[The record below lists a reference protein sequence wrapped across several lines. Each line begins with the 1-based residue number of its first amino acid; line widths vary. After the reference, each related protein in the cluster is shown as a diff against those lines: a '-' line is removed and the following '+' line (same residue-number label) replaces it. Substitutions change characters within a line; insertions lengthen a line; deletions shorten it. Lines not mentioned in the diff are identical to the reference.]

1 MELNPELSYSFGLYG
16 KGYHFDI
23 YTYAKQFSCAQ
34 LLFQT
39 GHNPLSL
46 SLKLPRDPLKV
57 VQLIRRSAQRVRG
70 TPLKWEHR
78 MCTNTTSIITTILVD
93 WVLKTTTNKPSYYSC
108 YNYLYK

>member
-1 MELNPELSYSFGLYG
+1 MELNPELSYSFRLYG

-34 LLFQT
+34 QLFQT

-57 VQLIRRSAQRVRG
+57 VQLIRHSAQRVRG
-70 TPLKWEHR
+70 IPLKWEHR
-78 MCTNTTSIITTILVD
+78 MCTNTSIITTILVD

>member
-46 SLKLPRDPLKV
+46 KLPRDPLKLYNSYV
-57 VQLIRRSAQRVRG
+57 V
-70 TPLKWEHR
+70 
-78 MCTNTTSIITTILVD
+78 
-93 WVLKTTTNKPSYYSC
+93 VLSESEGPP
-108 YNYLYK
+108 